1 MPYGPET
8 LWRERTRLARQRSA
22 LAFLLIA
29 ALLMTHSHAWLGVSA
44 GLLVAA
50 SGLRSRS
57 PRALAWTTVVAALSA
72 CAIVVA

>member
-1 MPYGPET
+1 
-8 LWRERTRLARQRSA
+8 LARQRSA

-44 GLLVAA
+44 ALLVAA

-57 PRALAWTTVVAALSA
+57 PLALAATTVVAAA
-72 CAIVVA
+72 CALVIVVA